1 MISMPE
7 TAHEPVE
14 IGTGTGCSR
23 LSLPT
28 TCKRL
33 STAGRILSPA
43 HFWLFSFLRFIFLSF
58 FYFVVWLFVFK
69 SFLASCGILVP
80 QPGIEPSPLA
90 LEVQSLNHQTTRE
103 DPEIYFLKRV
113 WVVGKCLDGEGGWER
128 LEWVRVG
135 SGGQCLP
142 FILGLSTATSSF
154 PPPGYS
160 RSFWIWSA

>member
-1 MISMPE
+1 MISMSE
-7 TAHEPVE
+7 TAHEPIE
-14 IGTGTGCSR
+14 TGTGTGCSR

-80 QPGIEPSPLA
+80 QPGIEPSPPA

-103 DPEIYFLKRV
+103 DPEIYFLNAFATLCLKKHV
-113 WVVGKCLDGEGGWER
+113 LSVGKDER
-128 LEWVRVG
+128 IKRNWNLYTLLVG
-135 SGGQCLP
+135 L
-142 FILGLSTATSSF
+142 
-154 PPPGYS
+154 
-160 RSFWIWSA
+160 